1 MLKGTL
7 PILINH
13 RRLAS
18 DNARLE
24 GSIPLSRFTRFIEML
39 VDDSGEVA
47 AKVDFRK
54 GHKRKTLVVGAV
66 EATVKVV
73 CQNCMTPANVD
84 ISATV
89 RLLIV
94 GSDDELAALAEND
107 DGMVCVEEQVLL
119 VDLLEDELILAMPMV
134 GRHADGLC
142 TPGPALL
149 AAQMA
154 PVKTAGAEAE
164 KAIINKDT
172 YKAFAGLGALTDG
185 MFDKKDS

>member
-1 MLKGTL
+1 MLPGTL

-18 DNARLE
+18 DNARLA
-24 GSIPLSRFTRFIEML
+24 GIIPLSRFSRFTQML

-47 AKVDFRK
+47 AEVDFRK

-66 EATVKVV
+66 AATVKVV
-73 CQNCMTPANVD
+73 CQNCMAPANID
-84 ISATV
+84 INATV

-119 VDLLEDELILAMPMV
+119 VDLLEDELILSMPMV
-134 GRHADGLC
+134 GRHLDGLC
-142 TPGPALL
+142 TPSPALL

-154 PVKTAGAEAE
+154 AE
-164 KAIINKDT
+164 KQTAAETAKAVTNKDT
-172 YKAFAGLGALTDG
+172 YKAFAGLGALTAG